1 VKSRLCRALARPNRR
16 VSWSHLFSPEA
27 IVKKF
32 ALIAAALLLSGCSY
46 KNHNAPGFDARW
58 ASVDYSVLG
67 ETSAEACGTYVF
79 AIDFGHLF
87 TDKAGNAQFGA
98 PDPLLLILFAFGF
111 GGPTPEETRALYEAL
126 DKMPE
131 ATNLAQPRSHVTN
144 DGLTAGK
151 FGPPI
156 FGRRCATI
164 VAHGVKMGKGP
175 VPNAN

>member
-1 VKSRLCRALARPNRR
+1 M
-16 VSWSHLFSPEA
+16 
-27 IVKKF
+27 KKF
-32 ALIAAALLLSGCSY
+32 AILAAAVLLSGCSY
-46 KNHNAPGFDARW
+46 KNHNAPRFDARF

-79 AIDFGHLF
+79 GIDFGHLF
-87 TDKAGNAQFGA
+87 TDKAGNATYGA
-98 PDPLLLILFAFGF
+98 ADPWLLILGIVGF
-111 GGPTPEETRALYEAL
+111 WGPTPEEARALYEAL

-131 ATNLAQPRSHVTN
+131 ATNLAEHRSHVTN
-144 DGLTAGK
+144 DGLTFLK

>member
-1 VKSRLCRALARPNRR
+1 M
-16 VSWSHLFSPEA
+16 
-27 IVKKF
+27 
-32 ALIAAALLLSGCSY
+32 
-46 KNHNAPGFDARW
+46 
-58 ASVDYSVLG
+58 LG

-87 TDKAGNAQFGA
+87 TDKAGNATFGE
-98 PDPLLLILFAFGF
+98 PDPILLILSGLLSAS
-111 GGPTPEETRALYEAL
+111 TPEEARALYEAL

-131 ATNLAQPRSHVTN
+131 ATNLAQYRRHVTN
-144 DGLTAGK
+144 DGLTLGK

-175 VPNAN
+175 VPNGN

>member
-1 VKSRLCRALARPNRR
+1 MRNLA
-16 VSWSHLFSPEA
+16 
-27 IVKKF
+27 
-32 ALIAAALLLSGCSY
+32 IAAVAFAVLSGCSY
-46 KNHNAPGFDARW
+46 KNHAAPGFGPSGSRF

-79 AIDFGHLF
+79 GIDFGHLF
-87 TDKAGNAQFGA
+87 VDKAGASGGGA
-98 PDPLLLILFAFGF
+98 ADPLSALLGALM
-111 GGPTPEETRALYEAL
+111 GGNPEEARALYEAL

-131 ATNLAQPRSHVTN
+131 ATHLAAYRSHTTS

-156 FGRRCATI
+156 FGKRCSTI

>member
-1 VKSRLCRALARPNRR
+1 MSDGLP
-16 VSWSHLFSPEA
+16 FPED
-27 IVKKF
+27 IMKKF
-32 ALIAAALLLSGCSY
+32 AFIAAALLLGGCSY
-46 KNHNAPGFDARW
+46 KSHSAPGFGARW
-58 ASVDYSVLG
+58 ASVDYTVLG

-79 AIDFGHLF
+79 GIDFGHLF
-87 TDKAGNAQFGA
+87 TDKAGGVSGGGGG
-98 PDPLLLILFAFGF
+98 DLLSAIL
-111 GGPTPEETRALYEAL
+111 GGRPCISEEARALYEAL

-131 ATNLAQPRSHVTN
+131 ATNLAAYRSHVTN

-175 VPNAN
+175 VPNAE

>member
-1 VKSRLCRALARPNRR
+1 M
-16 VSWSHLFSPEA
+16 
-27 IVKKF
+27 KKF
-32 ALIAAALLLSGCSY
+32 ALIAAALLLAGCSY
-46 KNHNAPGFDARW
+46 KNHNSPGFGARF
-58 ASVDYSVLG
+58 ASVDYTVLG

-87 TDKAGNAQFGA
+87 VDKAGATSGGGSGGDPISALLGA
-98 PDPLLLILFAFGF
+98 LL
-111 GGPTPEETRALYEAL
+111 GGGTAEEARALYEAL

-131 ATNLAQPRSHVTN
+131 ATNLAAYRSHVTN